1 MPGVTESIATINSL
15 VRTGLAV
22 VAVGAIGVGGWYGY
36 NLYHAGDL
44 ELQKKENQLQ
54 DVRRELQTRE
64 GELKAKQQQLAD
76 QQVELAKMEQE
87 ISKLNLNIK
96 EKEIKIEK
104 LDTAL
109 RLLKINRR
117 VAWLTVVDQGT
128 DKETKELFT
137 LVRFVEVDEKGKAID
152 EPRQF
157 RIKGDIVYID
167 NWVVKFDD
175 AYVEQADID
184 RSTSLVLFRR
194 IFGESQKPNDG
205 FVLDKVGARPNVYG
219 RGEPSEFEK
228 AIWRDFWD
236 IANDQAKA
244 RAMGIRAAHGEA
256 PFIKLRKGKSYKIE
270 LRASDGLSITPDDG
284 PPPVTGKPAA

>member
-1 MPGVTESIATINSL
+1 MPGVTESIATVNSL

-22 VAVGAIGVGGWYGY
+22 IAVGAIGVGGWYGY

-44 ELQKKENQLQ
+44 ELRKKETELK
-54 DVRRELQTRE
+54 DVRRQRQTRE
-64 GELKAKQQQLAD
+64 GELQAKQQQLAT
-76 QQVELAKMEQE
+76 QQLELAKRQQE
-87 ISKLNLNIK
+87 ISELNLDIK
-96 EKEIKIEK
+96 NKEIRIQK

-109 RLLKINRR
+109 RLLKVNHR

-137 LVRFVEVDEKGKAID
+137 LVRFVEVDEQGKAID

-157 RIKGDIVYID
+157 RIKGDVVYID

-175 AYVEQADID
+175 SYVEQADID

-194 IFGESQKPNDG
+194 LFGESQKPNDG
-205 FVLDKVGARPNVYG
+205 FLLDKVGDRPNAYG
-219 RGEPSEFEK
+219 KEEPSEFEK
-228 AIWRDFWD
+228 AIWRDFWN

-244 RAMGIRAAHGEA
+244 KAMGIRAAHGEA

-284 PPPVTGKPAA
+284 PPPLTGKPAA